1 MTLLEAMPDYD
12 VREYHQIIIS
22 APKEEVYQTMKT
34 MDFRASPIVRALLFI
49 RSGGRKVKAV
59 TLQSFWQRG
68 FLLLSDIP
76 NDEVLLGLVGRF
88 WTPTGSLLTLP
99 PTQFLTFEDP
109 SYAKTAFN
117 FQLHDHPTGT
127 LLTTETRVKC
137 FRNPERIFFRCYWTV
152 IRPFS
157 GLIRKEML
165 RQIRVACQLRNTK
178 K

>member
-1 MTLLEAMPDYD
+1 MTLIEVMPHYD
-12 VREYHQIIIS
+12 VREYHQTIINAS
-22 APKEEVYQTMKT
+22 REEVYRVMKT
-34 MDFRASPIVRALLFI
+34 MDFRASRIVRTLLWI
-49 RSGGRKVKAV
+49 RSGGRAAKSV
-59 TLQSFWQRG
+59 TLEDFWRRG
-68 FLLLSDIP
+68 FLLLSDAP

-88 WTPTGSLLTLP
+88 WTPTGSLLDISP
-99 PTQFLTFEDP
+99 AQFVSFEDP

-117 FQLHDHPTGT
+117 FQLRDHPSGT

-137 FRNPERIFFRCYWTV
+137 FRNPERICFLGYWTV

-165 RQIRVACQLRNTK
+165 RQIKAACELQDIK